1 MGRVGMNIGNVI
13 TSIALADLFDRNK
26 DRAGHPTRPARRNPD
41 ARTRAGQ
48 RGSKSFADH
57 PERW

>member
-1 MGRVGMNIGNVI
+1 MNIGNVI
-13 TSIALADLFDRNK
+13 ASIALADLLDRNK
-26 DRAGHPTRPARRNPD
+26 DQAGHPTRPGRRNSD
-41 ARTRAGQ
+41 ARSRAAQ

>member
-26 DRAGHPTRPARRNPD
+26 DHAGHPTRPGRRNSD